1 MLVWGAHAGDGSPK
15 RADALPLTKTEFRC
29 ELLSADQ
36 LAALASG
43 PLLSG
48 VPADESQR
56 SLHRDLYLDT
66 PEGSLRRRGIVC
78 RMRVGADGRS
88 SMSLRIAGSNG
99 SPPTRVSAATR
110 SSEVAEAIASGNAVV
125 HRLRG
130 IVDPE
135 LLQVQLDLQ
144 VDRLTR
150 PVARDWLHRPRVAV
164 HLDRVSVRRGGKDGG
179 ANAASFFQMC
189 AHRLRGD
196 GSELD
201 TLERALEQE
210 HGLRPSTVATH
221 ERAELAVKW
230 ARLEDVPRGAGYSDS
245 VLRAA
250 IDRDGDPAP
259 EFINPELS
267 LLAFQHRV
275 LSLAED
281 PATPVRERLRFLSI
295 VSANVDEFFM
305 VRFAR
310 LAVFGDTAPPEE
322 PSDDGLMPAEQL
334 AAITESVA
342 AIALRESRCLRDC
355 YDVLAERGIR
365 IRAWS
370 DLTDTQREMLRGRFR
385 TEIQPLLTPFA
396 MTLSPGHPLPRLS
409 HLSLSLAIVL
419 RNRGGGPPR
428 FAELELPASV
438 PRFFNVTEGQG
449 HDYVALED
457 VVRGNL
463 EAIYPTDVGV
473 EQSYVFR
480 VTRTAELALD
490 EAGADDLLDE
500 VERATAARGQGMVVR
515 LEVER
520 GMPPVL
526 RALLLEDVRREHLGM
541 DAPCLVSDVD
551 EIEGLIDLRGL
562 MELELPV
569 DPRASYPRLDS
580 RRPFADAGGTG
591 SAFDAVGSGDVLV
604 HHPFDSF
611 TDTVVRFLHEAARDP
626 AVVAI
631 KITLYRVGNPSPVAD
646 ALLEAARQGKAVT
659 VFVELKARFDEEIN
673 VGWARALEAAGGH
686 VVRGLVGF
694 KNHAKVALVIRRE
707 NAGLRR
713 YVHIGTGNYNA
724 RSGEQYTDLSFFT
737 TDDAITSDVSDL
749 FNELTGMSEPPRRR
763 SRALLV
769 APHHLLPAVLE
780 HIDREAAHAR
790 AGREA
795 RITAKFNGLS
805 DPDVVR
811 ALYRASRDGV
821 EIDLVV
827 RGICTLRPRVSGRSD
842 RIRVESVVGRFLE
855 HSRVYRFANG
865 GDPRYFI
872 GSADLRPRNLR
883 RRVELLVPIVNPAH
897 RRLLDDI
904 LRLYAADPTA
914 WDLQPDGS
922 YVARA
927 GAGPSTQT
935 TLARL

>member
-1 MLVWGAHAGDGSPK
+1 
-15 RADALPLTKTEFRC
+15 LPLTKLEFRC

-43 PLLSG
+43 PLPSG
-48 VPADESQR
+48 VPADESRR

-99 SPPTRVSAATR
+99 TPPTRVSAPAG
-110 SSEVAEAIASGNAVV
+110 SSEVAAAIASGNAVV

-130 IVDPE
+130 IVDPS
-135 LLQVQLDLQ
+135 LLEVQLDLQ

-150 PVARDWLHRPRVAV
+150 PVARDWLRRPRVAV
-164 HLDRVSVRRGGKDGG
+164 HLDRVSVSRGGKDGAALG
-179 ANAASFFQMC
+179 ASFFQMC

-196 GSELD
+196 GSEL
-201 TLERALEQE
+201 TALERALEEE

-230 ARLEDVPRGAGYSDS
+230 ARFADVPRGSGYSDS
-245 VLRAA
+245 ALSATSDREGGAA
-250 IDRDGDPAP
+250 A
-259 EFINPELS
+259 EFINPEIS
-267 LLAFQHRV
+267 LLSFQHRV
-275 LSLAED
+275 LTLAED
-281 PATPVRERLRFLSI
+281 HATPIRERLRFLSI

-305 VRFAR
+305 VRLAR
-310 LAVFGDTAPPEE
+310 LSAFGGAPEE
-322 PSDDGLMPAEQL
+322 PSDDGLTPAEQL

-342 AIALRESRCLRDC
+342 AISLRKSRCLREC
-355 YDVLAERGIR
+355 YDVLAARSIR
-365 IRAWS
+365 ICSWS
-370 DLTDTQREMLRGRFR
+370 ELSESQRETLRGRFR

-419 RNRGGGPPR
+419 RNRAGGPPR

-438 PRFFNVTEGQG
+438 PRFFDVTEGAG
-449 HDYVALED
+449 HVFVALED

-463 EAIYPTDVGV
+463 DTIYPSDVGV
-473 EQSYVFR
+473 EQSFVFR

-500 VERATAARGQGMVVR
+500 VERATALRGQGMVVR

-526 RALLLEDVRREHLGM
+526 RALLLEDVRREHAGTET
-541 DAPCLVSDVD
+541 PCLVTDVEEVD
-551 EIEGLIDLRGL
+551 GLVDLRAL
-562 MELELPV
+562 TELELPV
-569 DPRASYPRLDS
+569 DPSASYPRLES
-580 RRPFADAGGTG
+580 RRPFAESR
-591 SAFDAVGSGDVLV
+591 SAFDAIGAGDVLV

-611 TDTVVRFLHEAARDP
+611 TDTVVRFLHDAARDP
-626 AVVAI
+626 AVAAI

-694 KNHAKVALVIRRE
+694 KNHAKVTLVVRRE
-707 NAGLRR
+707 SAGLRR

-737 TDDAITSDVSDL
+737 TDEAITSDVADL

-763 SRALLV
+763 SRALLI
-769 APHHLLPAVLE
+769 APHHLLPAILE
-780 HIDREAAHAR
+780 RIDREAAHAR

-795 RITAKFNGLS
+795 RITAKLNGLS

-811 ALYRASRDGV
+811 ALYHASRDGV

-827 RGICTLRPRVSGRSD
+827 RGICTLRPHVPERSD
-842 RIRVESVVGRFLE
+842 NIRVESIVGRFLE
-855 HSRVYRFANG
+855 HSRIYRFANG
-865 GDPRYFI
+865 GDPHYFI

-883 RRVELLVPIVNPAH
+883 RRVELLVPIVDAEH
-897 RRLLDDI
+897 RRLLDRI
-904 LRLYAADPTA
+904 LALYTADPTA
-914 WDLQPDGS
+914 WELQADGS
-922 YVARA
+922 YVPRAAA
-927 GAGPSTQT
+927 GASAQSTLST
-935 TLARL
+935 RR

>member
-1 MLVWGAHAGDGSPK
+1 M
-15 RADALPLTKTEFRC
+15 KTEFRC

-43 PLLSG
+43 PLPSG
-48 VPADESQR
+48 VTADESRR

-88 SMSLRIAGSNG
+88 SMSLRIAGPNG
-99 SPPTRVSAATR
+99 SPPTRVSAMTR
-110 SSEVAEAIASGNAVV
+110 SSELTEAIASGNAVV

-130 IVDPE
+130 IVDPA

-150 PVARDWLHRPRVAV
+150 PVARDWLRRPRLAV
-164 HLDRVSVRRGGKDGG
+164 HLDRVSVHRGGKEGP

-196 GSELD
+196 GSELEA
-201 TLERALEQE
+201 LERALEME

-245 VLRAA
+245 VLRATG
-250 IDRDGDPAP
+250 DRDGDETP
-259 EFINPELS
+259 EFINPEIS

-275 LSLAED
+275 LTLAED

-295 VSANVDEFFM
+295 DEFFM
-305 VRFAR
+305 VRLAR
-310 LAVFGDTAPPEE
+310 LSAFGGAPEE
-322 PSDDGLMPAEQL
+322 PSDDGLTPGEQL

-342 AIALRESRCLRDC
+342 AIGLRQSRCLREC
-355 YDVLAERGIR
+355 YDGLAAKGIR
-365 IRAWS
+365 VCSWS
-370 DLTDTQREMLRGRFR
+370 ELGESQRETLRGRFR

-419 RNRGGGPPR
+419 RNRAGGPPR

-438 PRFFNVTEGQG
+438 PRFFDVTEGAE
-449 HDYVALED
+449 HVYVALED

-463 EAIYPTDVGV
+463 EAIYPPDIGV
-473 EQSYVFR
+473 EQTYVFR
-480 VTRTAELALD
+480 VTRTAELAFD
-490 EAGADDLLDE
+490 EATADDLLNV
-500 VERATAARGQGMVVR
+500 VERATALRGLGIVVR
-515 LEVER
+515 LEVVR

-526 RALLLEDVRREHLGM
+526 RALLLEDVRREHVG
-541 DAPCLVSDVD
+541 AESPCLVTDVE
-551 EIEGLIDLRGL
+551 EIEGLVDLSGL
-562 MELELPV
+562 TELDLPV
-569 DPRASYPRLDS
+569 DPAASYPRLDS
-580 RRPFADAGGTG
+580 RRPFADAR
-591 SAFDAVGSGDVLV
+591 SSFDAIASGDVLV

-611 TDTVVRFLHEAARDP
+611 SDTVVRFLHEAARDP

-694 KNHAKVALVIRRE
+694 KNHAKVALVVRRE
-707 NAGLRR
+707 AAGPRR

-737 TDDAITSDVSDL
+737 TDDAITSDVADL

-763 SRALLV
+763 SHALLV
-769 APHHLLPAVLE
+769 APHHLLPAILE

-795 RITAKFNGLS
+795 RITAKLNGLS

-827 RGICTLRPRVSGRSD
+827 RGICTLRPHVTGRSE
-842 RIRVESVVGRFLE
+842 RIRVESIVGRFLE

-883 RRVELLVPIVNPAH
+883 RRVELLVPIANPRH
-897 RRLLDDI
+897 RRLLDTI
-904 LRLYAADPTA
+904 LELYTADPTA
-914 WDLQPDGS
+914 FELQADGS
-922 YVARA
+922 YSPRA
-927 GAGPSTQT
+927 GNGASAQT
-935 TLARL
+935 TLSRGSSSS